1 MGSLLKLTGVTKQFQ
16 GLLAVD
22 HVNLDMKEHSIH
34 SLIGPNGAGKTTTVN
49 LITGVLSKT
58 EGTVEFDGKDISN
71 LPTQKIA
78 RCGIGRTF
86 QNIKVFPTM
95 TLLENIMV
103 GGHEITKMGIIRGV
117 FDFKGQKAEEQMV
130 REKAEQILDRLGMYH
145 LKDEYM
151 KNLPYGR
158 QKISEIGRAMMTD
171 PKLILLDEPAAGLNE
186 QNL

>member
-71 LPTQKIA
+71 LPTHKIA

-86 QNIKVFPTM
+86 
-95 TLLENIMV
+95 
-103 GGHEITKMGIIRGV
+103 
-117 FDFKGQKAEEQMV
+117 
-130 REKAEQILDRLGMYH
+130 
-145 LKDEYM
+145 
-151 KNLPYGR
+151 
-158 QKISEIGRAMMTD
+158 
-171 PKLILLDEPAAGLNE
+171 
-186 QNL
+186 

>member
-1 MGSLLKLTGVTKQFQ
+1 MAYKLNRKVGSDMGSLLKLTGVTKQFQ

-71 LPTQKIA
+71 LPTHKIA

-130 REKAEQILDRLGMYH
+130 REKAD
-145 LKDEYM
+145 
-151 KNLPYGR
+151 
-158 QKISEIGRAMMTD
+158 S
-171 PKLILLDEPAAGLNE
+171 
-186 QNL
+186 